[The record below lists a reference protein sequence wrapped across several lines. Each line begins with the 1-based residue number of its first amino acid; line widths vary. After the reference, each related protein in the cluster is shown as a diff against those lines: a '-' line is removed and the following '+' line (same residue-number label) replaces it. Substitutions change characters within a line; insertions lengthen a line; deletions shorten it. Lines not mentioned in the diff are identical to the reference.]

1 MIDQNVKDI
10 LGVPGG
16 FEKLTPGDTAT
27 EIYAGKTNFIDILLE
42 RFSVSIKASNAK
54 LWKELF

>member
-27 EIYAGKTNFIDILLE
+27 EISAGKKVIVGTG
-42 RFSVSIKASNAK
+42 KGQ
-54 LWKELF
+54 